1 MSWQMLPHPES
12 FVGYR
17 YKSDKI
23 IHKILRLTCD
33 LKIWIQGLERGI
45 FFLTDENEGS

>member
-1 MSWQMLPHPES
+1 MLQHAEG

-23 IHKILRLTCD
+23 IYKILRLTCD
-33 LKIWIQGLERGI
+33 LSKLEYK
-45 FFLTDENEGS
+45 D

>member
-1 MSWQMLPHPES
+1 MSWQMLQQAEG

-33 LKIWIQGLERGI
+33 LKIWIQRLEGGI
-45 FFLTDENEGS
+45 IF